1 MQKQI
6 SINKVVIEKS
16 NNMDS
21 IESGN
26 KTLWKILSL

>member
-26 KTLWKILSL
+26 KTL